1 MKIFKYRNVKDYT
14 SPLSV
19 GMLIEYIDFEP
30 SPKNG
35 ASSDRLIDYR
45 SIIPYYNTVAPQN
58 INKTKQFFPKMDL
71 SEIEILF
78 RQKIIQS
85 SLKDINNRQEQKML
99 NFKNV
104 MKDFMVEKKKLEDLN
119 IFGPSQGRI
128 VEAKKLP
135 TITKKE
141 VVASIKNFG
150 GSPKFDKNEI
160 CEPQEIYQKFD
171 ENFKNDKEFK
181 NVKDKNLYEQPLID
195 PSLILGKIKNI
206 ADFGKNTVSQRKDL
220 FRKIKEEQE
229 RIRSLLEKKATIKAC
244 KCKSAVEWMEAG
256 SQIMDVFITDLSKE
270 LEFYT
275 PKISVSEVEK

>member
-1 MKIFKYRNVKDYT
+1 MSTFMKIFKYRNIKDYT

-30 SPKNG
+30 SQKSSKIETDG
-35 ASSDRLIDYR
+35 KTSSDRLIDYR

-128 VEAKKLP
+128 IQAKKLP

-141 VVASIKNFG
+141 VVASIKNFCETPRHDNAI
-150 GSPKFDKNEI
+150 S
-160 CEPQEIYQKFD
+160 EPQKIYQKFD
-171 ENFKNDKEFK
+171 ENFKNDKELK

-229 RIRSLLEKKATIKAC
+229 RIRRA
-244 KCKSAVEWMEAG
+244 WMG
-256 SQIMDVFITDLSKE
+256 
-270 LEFYT
+270 
-275 PKISVSEVEK
+275 